1 MNIFRNLC
9 LLIGAS
15 CLMTQMA
22 FAGTASVDLTAAN
35 AALNGALTD
44 GTTGTATIAD
54 YQEFLNATLGQD
66 NGFTVAGTTTIA
78 AELTTAEDGTTTL
91 QYKLV
96 NGAGTETETSVN
108 FGNAIDVANITVNA
122 ADEITVVNDAGDITE
137 SAAFTLSNIDADTA
151 TQLGEFQTAAR
162 DYTTEATRDDNIAA
176 ANADLAASITAD
188 NTAAATAI
196 AGLTESLTI
205 DANTIESANIV
216 NGTIT
221 ADDLADGSVTMAKL
235 STGVQQEFTNLKAGI
250 AMQAAMTMASQGING
265 KKFTVNAG
273 IGNYDSQSAIAVGL
287 RYVLNEK
294 TQFSFATSTPLSSDA
309 DGLLSTAAG
318 VSFGF

>member
-22 FAGTASVDLTAAN
+22 FAGTTTIDLGDDYDFSTAQNVTDWNANLDAASATDSTGAAAAVAADTTVQVVISTDADGVTTAQYQFILVD
-35 AALNGALTD
+35 
-44 GTTGTATIAD
+44 
-54 YQEFLNATLGQD
+54 
-66 NGFTVAGTTTIA
+66 GTTTID
-78 AELTTAEDGTTTL
+78 LGTPVTL
-91 QYKLV
+91 SNVY
-96 NGAGTETETSVN
+96 
-108 FGNAIDVANITVNA
+108 
-122 ADEITVVNDAGDITE
+122 VNDANELVSNVANGDVTE
-137 SAAFTLSNIDADTA
+137 VVDNAGF
-151 TQLGEFQTAAR
+151 TAASL
-162 DYTTEATRDDNIAA
+162 DPSATVLHNATAEANQAALATIIAGEDTDD
-176 ANADLAASITAD
+176 
-188 NTAAATAI
+188 AAAT
-196 AGLTESLTI
+196 GVLTI
-205 DANTIESANIV
+205 NDNTIESANIV

-221 ADDLADGSVTMAKL
+221 ADDLADGSVTMSKL